1 MLPNVGE
8 AGNQPLDFNYL
19 KREFG
24 KTKVVR
30 RAFQAQWFA
39 KWPWLHYDTAQD
51 LAFCHSETLAL
62 STGSVKDSGVWK
74 LCILITIFL
83 L

>member
-8 AGNQPLDFNYL
+8 AGNQPLDFNCL

-39 KWPWLHYDTAQD
+39 KWPDYT
-51 LAFCHSETLAL
+51 T
-62 STGSVKDSGVWK
+62 
-74 LCILITIFL
+74 ILRKI
-83 L
+83 

>member
-19 KREFG
+19 KREFV

-39 KWPWLHYDTAQD
+39 KWPDYT
-51 LAFCHSETLAL
+51 TI
-62 STGSVKDSGVWK
+62 
-74 LCILITIFL
+74 LCKI
-83 L
+83 